1 MLCNRDSTIQK
12 YFQKILHSLQGR
24 KFYSQSTVRTPI
36 CPKCQQSG
44 RPSVQSIIRPDDEN
58 FRSEPSHV
66 SRIFELLQLASVQ
79 TFQQHVRTTL
89 SVRDRCNRPDALI
102 HKASIAFKIQ
112 TSERQLAWFR
122 RACIRYGNCVHQINR
137 SDDHSPSLDAR
148 NFYMGIAC
156 SGSTTVRTTRHH
168 RPDTTQKQERISV
181 KFSGSRSYSCS
192 FERPLTTVWMA
203 PIFIK
208 PDAHLNPQPI
218 NRGP

>member
-112 TSERQLAWFR
+112 TSGR
-122 RACIRYGNCVHQINR
+122 
-137 SDDHSPSLDAR
+137 
-148 NFYMGIAC
+148 
-156 SGSTTVRTTRHH
+156 
-168 RPDTTQKQERISV
+168 
-181 KFSGSRSYSCS
+181 
-192 FERPLTTVWMA
+192 
-203 PIFIK
+203 
-208 PDAHLNPQPI
+208 
-218 NRGP
+218 